1 MRTFSRSIAIIGLTL
16 FCAGCAAE
24 AGSTAGA
31 VVGRT
36 AWVAMKGGGL
46 MWKGGSFAVKTT
58 GRTVVGAA
66 RGIHE
71 EFSSPETKAKEEA
84 ARAAKLKAQPSQ
96 VASLSE

>member
-1 MRTFSRSIAIIGLTL
+1 MRTFSRTIVMIGLTL
-16 FCAGCAAE
+16 SCAGCAAV
-24 AGSTAGA
+24 AGSAAGN

-46 MWKGGSFAVKTT
+46 MWKGGRFAVRTT

-71 EFSSPETKAKEEA
+71 EFSSPETRAKEDA
-84 ARAAKLKAQPSQ
+84 ARDAKLKPEQSE
-96 VASLSE
+96 VASLSQ

>member
-1 MRTFSRSIAIIGLTL
+1 MRTFSRSIAAVVLTL
-16 FCAGCAAE
+16 FCAGCAAQ

-46 MWKGGSFAVKTT
+46 MWKGGTFAVKTT

-71 EFSSPETKAKEEA
+71 EFSSPEAKAKAEA
-84 ARAAKLKAQPSQ
+84 ARAAKLKAEQSQ
-96 VASLSE
+96 VASLSQ

>member
-1 MRTFSRSIAIIGLTL
+1 MRTFTGSIAAVALAL
-16 FCAGCAAE
+16 LCAGCAAQ

-46 MWKGGSFAVKTT
+46 MWKGGTFAVKTT

-66 RGIHE
+66 LHGD
-71 EFSSPETKAKEEA
+71 PG
-84 ARAAKLKAQPSQ
+84 RAADDFARRTARLGRA
-96 VASLSE
+96 AGA